1 MHVKSFYPSSKQV
14 GELEINFITQFNLKV
29 RTQGLLC
36 VLKDYQVGE
45 TLATVN
51 DLINACN
58 FRGPIR
64 GILRREKLLLS

>member
-1 MHVKSFYPSSKQV
+1 MHVKPFYPSSKQV

-29 RTQGLLC
+29 RTQGLALC
-36 VLKDYQVGE
+36 MKRLSSRE

-51 DLINACN
+51 DLINARN

-64 GILRREKLLLS
+64 GI